1 MVVLAAAAVGAI
13 MVGNTGRSNATPLID
28 KPAQVYREPPAMRL
42 TSSDRR
48 ELFNTASVFIRTAVA
63 RKHLDSAWNM
73 LGPEMKAGQ
82 TRKSWDTGDN
92 NVVPFPAVG
101 IANWQV
107 LYAYKD
113 DVALDLGVVGDSHSD
128 WAGKTFTIEFKRYK
142 SQPNEL
148 ARRRLGSE
156 GRRGRRA
163 DQERCVSAR
172 RASDGRGRVRQMVA
186 RSAGVP
192 RRARDQP
199 GRLGHPERGQ
209 AASRR
214 EALREAPRLQL
225 ELEPVVDEIVYRML
239 GGSVRQE

>member
-1 MVVLAAAAVGAI
+1 MVVLAAAAIGAI
-13 MVGNTGRSNATPLID
+13 MVGNTGRSNVTPLID

-142 SQPNEL
+142 SQPKNWLVAAWVPKGVGGAGQIKSVAAAPVAPPTVAAVSAKWLL
-148 ARRRLGSE
+148 APLAFLGALAISLS
-156 GRRGRRA
+156 GWGIRSVVKQRRA
-163 DQERCVSAR
+163 AKRYAKL
-172 RASDGRGRVRQMVA
+172 
-186 RSAGVP
+186 
-192 RRARDQP
+192 
-199 GRLGHPERGQ
+199 LGYNSSSNP
-209 AASRR
+209 S
-214 EALREAPRLQL
+214 
-225 ELEPVVDEIVYRML
+225 
-239 GGSVRQE
+239 